1 VSKAARTKPGRK
13 PRGPKGTN
21 LNMRAT
27 AEERARWDALAASRG
42 LDTSTLVRRLL
53 DAADPLTESERA
65 ELVEL
70 RRVVADLRRAIARLP
85 QNAIA
90 VKA

>member
-1 VSKAARTKPGRK
+1 MTAARTKPGRK
-13 PRGPKGTN
+13 PRGALAPP
-21 LNMRAT
+21 LQVRRT

-42 LDTSTLVRRLL
+42 LDTSTLVRQLL

>member
-1 VSKAARTKPGRK
+1 MTAARTKPGRK
-13 PRGPKGTN
+13 PRGGSAPP
-21 LNMRAT
+21 LQVRRT
-27 AEERARWDALAASRG
+27 AEERARWDALAASRD
-42 LDTSTLVRRLL
+42 LDTSTLVRQLL

-70 RRVVADLRRAIARLP
+70 RRVVADLRRALARLP